1 MELRSLSVK
10 RYKSYRGDTSV
21 EIAPLTI
28 LVGANN
34 SGKTALAQAFHLLA
48 SSLAPSGD
56 DIREP
61 LLMSSGGVR
70 HGRTFVDL
78 VNRRS
83 VHGRLSLSAVLVH
96 EGSESSLSATVQNVL
111 RPLKPSERQILKWS
125 FSRGDDRVEAT
136 RESLD
141 QQSSYEVIVS
151 GGETSGH
158 QLNWLGLLPRKPHQ
172 LPDWVDA
179 QAEEIRK
186 WARGVRYLECP
197 RSFSSS
203 RFTMEEPVS
212 SVHEAKGAAVPMI
225 LVADDDLRDSV
236 RKWYKKAFEV
246 SLDVRTEGRYFD
258 LMVGSPA
265 HGTDVLLD
273 QSGGGLSQVLPV
285 VVTALTAKQAGPG
298 IDIIEH
304 PEAELHPAAHAH
316 VAELLLSNL
325 SGSDRPMIIETHSEM
340 ILLRARRWI
349 AEGRLPHD
357 NVVVYW
363 INTEPE
369 HGSVL
374 QKITINDCGEMSSWP
389 DGVFIEDYEEVLA
402 IRRASVRNMGR

>member
-78 VNRRS
+78 VNRHS

-96 EGSESSLSATVQNVL
+96 EGSESSLSVTVQNVL
-111 RPLKPSERQILKWS
+111 RPSKPSERQILKWS
-125 FSRGDDRVEAT
+125 FSSGSDRIEA
-136 RESLD
+136 RRKVLD
-141 QQSSYEVIVS
+141 QQSPYEVSVS
-151 GGETSGH
+151 GGETSRH
-158 QLNWLGLLPRKPHQ
+158 QINWLGLLPRKPHQ

-186 WARGVRYLECP
+186 WANGVRYLECP

-203 RFTMEEPVS
+203 RFTIEEPIS
-212 SVHEAKGAAVPMI
+212 SVHEAKGAAAPII
-225 LVADDDLRDSV
+225 LVADDDLRGSV
-236 RKWYKKAFEV
+236 REWYHKAFEV
-246 SLDVRTEGRYFD
+246 SLNVRTEGRYFD
-258 LMVGSPA
+258 LIVGSPA
-265 HGTDVLLD
+265 HGSDVLLG

-298 IDIIEH
+298 VDIIEH

-325 SGSDRPMIIETHSEM
+325 SGSARPMIIETHSEM

-357 NVVVYW
+357 HVAVYW

-389 DGVFIEDYEEVLA
+389 DGVFSEDYEEVLA